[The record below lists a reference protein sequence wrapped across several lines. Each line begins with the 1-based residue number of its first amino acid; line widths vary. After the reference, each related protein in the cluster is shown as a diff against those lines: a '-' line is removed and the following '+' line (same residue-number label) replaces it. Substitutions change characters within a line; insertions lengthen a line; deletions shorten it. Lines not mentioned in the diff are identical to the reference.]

1 MSLCQRL
8 LPAAL
13 VMVFAMPLLAQPT
26 LDERTLP
33 RPTKTLTRLVAD
45 TTGVR
50 PGQAG
55 PSVTWNYAFLQQ
67 RTQYTQRILRRSD
80 LAPDV
85 IDSFPNVQIA
95 VVNDTTLNLFARVG
109 TTFRLLGTVTPAAR
123 LTVSP
128 DPYDTRPT
136 EIVYDGTSVD
146 TYRGTIR
153 VQTGQILR
161 RGGTDTLTY
170 DGYGTLVLPSRTYT
184 NVARLYR
191 RTLTLDT
198 LNQGPQTIIIRR
210 STQTWTYQQ
219 DTSDVELLEITQST
233 QQVTRNGQPVG
244 TPFTTKTVSFI
255 GDGSTSAADEDHT
268 HRIAFP
274 NPLQGATL
282 YIDDVDVDVARIRLV
297 DLHGAEHDVRAWQ
310 RTDDRLLVTIPNMAN
325 GVYTIMLISPSGVT
339 RSSRLTLL
347 R

>member
-1 MSLCQRL
+1 MSLCHRL
-8 LPAAL
+8 LPAI
-13 VMVFAMPLLAQPT
+13 VMVIAMPLLAQPT
-26 LDERTLP
+26 LDQRTLP
-33 RPTKTLTRLVAD
+33 RPTKTLTRSFAD

-55 PSVTWNYAFLQQ
+55 SNAIWNFSFLQQ
-67 RTQYTQRILRRSD
+67 RSQYTQRILSRAD
-80 LAPDV
+80 LAADV
-85 IDSFPNVQIA
+85 IDSFPQVQIA
-95 VVNDTTLNLFARVG
+95 VVNDTTTNLFARVG
-109 TTFRLLGTVTPAAR
+109 QTFRLLGTISPTAR

-136 EIVYDGTSVD
+136 EIVFDGTSTD

-153 VQTGQILR
+153 VQTGQALR
-161 RGGTDTLTY
+161 RGGTDSLTY
-170 DGYGTLVLPSRTYT
+170 DGHGTLFLPTRTYT
-184 NVARLYR
+184 GVARLYR

-244 TPFTTKTVSFI
+244 TPITTKTVSYLPE
-255 GDGSTSAADEDHT
+255 GPNSVDPDHT
-268 HRIAFP
+268 QRTAFP
-274 NPLQGATL
+274 NPLQGAVL
-282 YIDDVDVDVARIRLV
+282 SIDDVDIDVARVQLI
-297 DLHGAEHDVRAWQ
+297 DMHGAELEVSAWQ
-310 RTDDRLLVTIPNMAN
+310 RANDRLLVTIPAVAN
-325 GVYTIMLISPSGVT
+325 GVYSVVLTSPTGVVRRT
-339 RSSRLTLL
+339 RLTLL